1 MSWTAPANRGDVLFL
16 EPSLRYLRRHLDFS
30 PGLIVADMAYINM
43 AMQKRLREEFQ
54 TGLLTRLPPNYDL
67 PKKVE
72 PALLMRC
79 AQGQKLQW
87 LGLRQNEQ
95 LHWFGVANEP
105 EPLCVRCWEYSSCSR
120 EFSFAP
126 GDHEIALGTIPVST
140 PLAQKL
146 LRQSRT
152 WIEATQSYEKNQL
165 GLSDHFLNSLRL
177 TAILCLLTDT
187 ISLLRAHAFLH
198 APQTPELL
206 PEMLPSQLK
215 LDLE

>member
-1 MSWTAPANRGDVLFL
+1 MPAPGASWKLGALFKR
-16 EPSLRYLRRHLDFS
+16 PHTQHLTIS
-30 PGLIVADMAYINM
+30 P
-43 AMQKRLREEFQ
+43 
-54 TGLLTRLPPNYDL
+54 
-67 PKKVE
+67 
-72 PALLMRC
+72 
-79 AQGQKLQW
+79 
-87 LGLRQNEQ
+87 
-95 LHWFGVANEP
+95 
-105 EPLCVRCWEYSSCSR
+105 CSR

-206 PEMLPSQLK
+206 AEMLPFQLK